1 MKKVFLAILLMF
13 IVMAL
18 VGCGGNKSSKTTTQN
33 KDNAV
38 TKVLSPAETQEAI
51 KKSTTTAKKV
61 DVDLTTIDA
70 QLDSIGDFDIIDE
83 SGLD

>member
-13 IVMAL
+13 LVMAF
-18 VGCGGNKSSKTTTQN
+18 VGCGENKSAKTTTQN
-33 KDNAV
+33 EAKAV

-51 KKSTTTAKKV
+51 KKSIPAAKKV
-61 DVDLTTIDA
+61 DADLTTIDA
-70 QLDSIGDFDIIDE
+70 QLDSIGDFYIIDE